1 MKISRPIVLI
11 SMILGL
17 VPFQLN
23 VANAAPKISG
33 VIGSVVA
40 DGDMAVQVK
49 ALKCG
54 VKTIGSGF
62 EQETALGQFCIVT
75 FALSAAKKKPVNYFS
90 DSQKG
95 LTKAGFTV
103 APKSMLSD
111 EFPMTLDLNPGNA
124 VLIKIAYDVG
134 KKDPL
139 KAIEFH
145 DSMFSG
151 GVVVDLT
158 KTLSKKK

>member
-1 MKISRPIVLI
+1 MRMSRQIILFIVIMGLAPIQI
-11 SMILGL
+11 GT
-17 VPFQLN
+17 
-23 VANAAPKISG
+23 ANASPKISG
-33 VIGSVVA
+33 VIGSTVA

-49 ALKCG
+49 AMKCG

-62 EQETALGQFCIVT
+62 EQETALGQFCVVT
-75 FALSAAKKKPVNYFS
+75 FAISAAKKKPVNYFS

-95 LTKAGFTV
+95 MTKAGYTV

-124 VLIKIAYDVG
+124 VLVKIAYDVG

-139 KAIEFH
+139 KSIEFH